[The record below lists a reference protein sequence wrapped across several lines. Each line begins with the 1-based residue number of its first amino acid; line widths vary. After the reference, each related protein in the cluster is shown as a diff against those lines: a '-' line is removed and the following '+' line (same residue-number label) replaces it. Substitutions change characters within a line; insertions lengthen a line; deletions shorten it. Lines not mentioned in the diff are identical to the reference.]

1 MKVSFQIKLFI
12 SLVAFFSVLFALL
25 GGYYYADVGKQLYQ
39 EMSTRAKIQAEE
51 IALIPTLRHE
61 VEQKNI
67 IAIHDFMQKISAH
80 SDASFIV
87 IGDNKGQH
95 LFHSVFA
102 DRVGTT
108 LVGGDNEAVLQ
119 GKSTTTIR
127 KGGAAATL
135 KGIEFNNFGAFFSR
149 SYRENDYLWGR
160 LHGIDRLVDIVLSSM
175 PGAVSAEQS
184 EVIALK
190 KKAFE
195 AVLEAEALRLTR
207 IQPLIEE
214 LRKEIEAI

>member
-39 EMSTRAKIQAEE
+39 EMSARAKIQAEE
-51 IALIPTLRHE
+51 IALIPSLRNE
-61 VEQKNI
+61 VEQKDI
-67 IAIHDFMQKISAH
+67 TAIHDFMQKMAAH

-87 IGDNKGQH
+87 IGDNTGKH

-119 GKSTTTIR
+119 GKARQPSVKADWVFR
-127 KGGAAATL
+127 CAVKP
-135 KGIEFNNFGAFFSR
+135 
-149 SYRENDYLWGR
+149 
-160 LHGIDRLVDIVLSSM
+160 LSSTM
-175 PGAVSAEQS
+175 PGRWL
-184 EVIALK
+184 ALFPW
-190 KKAFE
+190 AISP
-195 AVLEAEALRLTR
+195 ATW
-207 IQPLIEE
+207 IPLPSVKWSIS
-214 LRKEIEAI
+214 

>member
-51 IALIPTLRHE
+51 IALIPTLRNE

-67 IAIHDFMQKISAH
+67 NAIHDFMQKISAH

-95 LFHSVFA
+95 LFTPSLP
-102 DRVGTT
+102 T
-108 LVGGDNEAVLQ
+108 E
-119 GKSTTTIR
+119 
-127 KGGAAATL
+127 
-135 KGIEFNNFGAFFSR
+135 
-149 SYRENDYLWGR
+149 
-160 LHGIDRLVDIVLSSM
+160 
-175 PGAVSAEQS
+175 
-184 EVIALK
+184 
-190 KKAFE
+190 
-195 AVLEAEALRLTR
+195 
-207 IQPLIEE
+207 
-214 LRKEIEAI
+214 

>member
-51 IALIPTLRHE
+51 IAIIPTLRNE
-61 VEQKNI
+61 VEQKDI
-67 IAIHDFMQKISAH
+67 KAIHSFMQKIAAH

-87 IGDNKGQH
+87 IGDNQGLH

-102 DRVGTT
+102 DKVGTT
-108 LVGGDNEAVLQ
+108 LVGGDNEEVLH

-127 KGGAAATL
+127 KGGLVFRCAAKRPSLT
-135 KGIEFNNFGAFFSR
+135 
-149 SYRENDYLWGR
+149 
-160 LHGIDRLVDIVLSSM
+160 M
-175 PGAVSAEQS
+175 PGRWWGLSRWGISPA
-184 EVIALK
+184 I
-190 KKAFE
+190 
-195 AVLEAEALRLTR
+195 LTPSPS
-207 IQPLIEE
+207 I
-214 LRKEIEAI
+214 KWSTF

>member
-67 IAIHDFMQKISAH
+67 AAIHDFMQKISAH

-108 LVGGDNEAVLQ
+108 LVGGDN
-119 GKSTTTIR
+119 
-127 KGGAAATL
+127 
-135 KGIEFNNFGAFFSR
+135 
-149 SYRENDYLWGR
+149 
-160 LHGIDRLVDIVLSSM
+160 
-175 PGAVSAEQS
+175 
-184 EVIALK
+184 
-190 KKAFE
+190 
-195 AVLEAEALRLTR
+195 
-207 IQPLIEE
+207 
-214 LRKEIEAI
+214 

>member
-1 MKVSFQIKLFI
+1 MKASFQIKLFI

-108 LVGGDNEAVLQ
+108 LVGGDNDAVLQ

-127 KGGAAATL
+127 KGGLGISLRSKAPIFNAAGQVV
-135 KGIEFNNFGAFFSR
+135 GIVSVGYLT
-149 SYRENDYLWGR
+149 SYLDT
-160 LHGIDRLVDIVLSSM
+160 IT
-175 PGAVSAEQS
+175 VS
-184 EVIALK
+184 
-190 KKAFE
+190 
-195 AVLEAEALRLTR
+195 
-207 IQPLIEE
+207 
-214 LRKEIEAI
+214 

>member
-1 MKVSFQIKLFI
+1 MIYWLSLLLPRVIVMKVSFQIKLFI

-39 EMSTRAKIQAEE
+39 EMSARAKIQAEE
-51 IALIPTLRHE
+51 IAIIPTLREE
-61 VEQKNI
+61 VEQKDI
-67 IAIHDFMQKISAH
+67 KSIHEFMQKIASH

-119 GKSTTTIR
+119 GKST
-127 KGGAAATL
+127 GNGANL
-135 KGIEFNNFGAFFSR
+135 
-149 SYRENDYLWGR
+149 
-160 LHGIDRLVDIVLSSM
+160 
-175 PGAVSAEQS
+175 
-184 EVIALK
+184 
-190 KKAFE
+190 
-195 AVLEAEALRLTR
+195 
-207 IQPLIEE
+207 LI
-214 LRKEIEAI
+214 

>member
-67 IAIHDFMQKISAH
+67 TAIHDFMQKISAH

-127 KGGAAATL
+127 KGGLGISLRSKAPSSTLPDRWSALFRSAISPAT
-135 KGIEFNNFGAFFSR
+135 
-149 SYRENDYLWGR
+149 W
-160 LHGIDRLVDIVLSSM
+160 
-175 PGAVSAEQS
+175 
-184 EVIALK
+184 
-190 KKAFE
+190 
-195 AVLEAEALRLTR
+195 T
-207 IQPLIEE
+207 PLPSVKWSIS
-214 LRKEIEAI
+214 